1 MTVSLEEPDPVKPK
15 LYPADK
21 VAEVA
26 KTLAEAPALPPKFIP
41 HTDTLAELSKH
52 IKDMHFRKNYDVRQ
66 ITKLL
71 KENGIKTTIK
81 EVRNLL
87 QIETKKSQ
95 KTIEKSSE

>member
-1 MTVSLEEPDPVKPK
+1 MKPK

-26 KTLAEAPALPPKFIP
+26 KTLAEASALPPKFIP
-41 HTDTLAELSKH
+41 HSDTLAELSKH

-66 ITKLL
+66 ITQLL

-81 EVRNLL
+81 EVRNML
-87 QIETKKSQ
+87 QVASKRTP
-95 KTIEKSSE
+95 KTGDKSSE

>member
-1 MTVSLEEPDPVKPK
+1 MKPK

-41 HTDTLAELSKH
+41 HSDTLAELSKH

-66 ITKLL
+66 ITQLL

-81 EVRNLL
+81 EVRNML
-87 QIETKKSQ
+87 QVAIKRTP
-95 KTIEKSSE
+95 KTGDKSSE

>member
-1 MTVSLEEPDPVKPK
+1 MKPK

-41 HTDTLAELSKH
+41 HSDTLAELSKH

-66 ITKLL
+66 ITQLL

-81 EVRNLL
+81 EVRNMLHVAS
-87 QIETKKSQ
+87 KRAS
-95 KTIEKSSE
+95 KTGDKSSE

>member
-1 MTVSLEEPDPVKPK
+1 MKPK

-41 HTDTLAELSKH
+41 HSDTLAELSKH

-66 ITKLL
+66 ITQLL

-81 EVRNLL
+81 EVRNML
-87 QIETKKSQ
+87 QVASKRAP
-95 KTIEKSSE
+95 KTVDKSSE

>member
-1 MTVSLEEPDPVKPK
+1 MKPK

-41 HTDTLAELSKH
+41 HSDTLAELSKH

-66 ITKLL
+66 ITQLL

-81 EVRNLL
+81 EVQNML
-87 QIETKKSQ
+87 QVASKRAPKK
-95 KTIEKSSE
+95 KKKSSE

>member
-1 MTVSLEEPDPVKPK
+1 VKPK

-41 HTDTLAELSKH
+41 HSDTLAELSKH

-66 ITKLL
+66 ITQLL

-81 EVRNLL
+81 EVRNML
-87 QIETKKSQ
+87 QVSSKRAP
-95 KTIEKSSE
+95 KTGDKSSE